1 MTNIDIT
8 NEFIQKA
15 LYYNYFPS
23 LTENAVQTYKT
34 PTEFPCC
41 PQNITKTPL
50 EDYLNNLQK
59 DSLFSENKYYKSNVI
74 KTEVLEDTTGF
85 LVVCLSINKAQNEE
99 CFSLFEVTYNFDF
112 FIHQYMRKF
121 DSIELAN
128 KYIDY
133 STGKI
138 SFDDNDFDLF
148 EFEYM

>member
-1 MTNIDIT
+1 MANINTT

-15 LYYNYFPS
+15 LYYDYFPS
-23 LTENAVQTYKT
+23 FTDNAVQTYKT

-41 PQNITKTPL
+41 PKNVTEKPL

-59 DSLFSENKYYKSNVI
+59 GSLFSENKYYKSNVI
-74 KTEVLEDTTGF
+74 KTEALEEGTSF
-85 LVVCLSINKAQNEE
+85 LVACRSINKDQNEE
-99 CFSLFEVTYNFDF
+99 CFCVFEVTYNFGF
-112 FIHQYMRKF
+112 FIHQYERKF
-121 DSIELAN
+121 DSIELVN

-138 SFDDNDFDLF
+138 PFDDNDFDLF

>member
-1 MTNIDIT
+1 MTDKMKD
-8 NEFIQKA
+8 FMQKA
-15 LYYNYFPS
+15 LYYGYFPS

-41 PQNITKTPL
+41 PKNVAEKPL
-50 EDYLNNLQK
+50 EVYLNNLQK

-74 KTEVLEDTTGF
+74 KTEVLEDGAGF
-85 LVVCLSINKAQNEE
+85 LVVCKSINKDQNEE
-99 CFSLFEVTYNFDF
+99 CFSVFEVTYNFNF
-112 FIHQYMRKF
+112 FIHKYERKF
-121 DSIELAN
+121 NSIELAN

-138 SFDDNDFDLF
+138 PFDDKDPDLF